1 MKTLQQAIKDYAGTQ
16 APAVLK
22 HLNESGIRTWGD
34 CTKARLADFRD
45 TLTERVAPS
54 SAKTYIAV
62 FKAILARYEDEGVIP
77 CKDFGKVLHAKGD
90 KPVKTFL
97 TVDELNELTK
107 VTTKSMNER
116 FVLYSFLVGAFT
128 GMRVSDARAVTAEN
142 IQNGSLTYT
151 SIKTKIQATIPC
163 GERVQGYID
172 FIRTND
178 SNMPLAT
185 YNRTIRRLCK
195 RAGLTEQVKIH
206 KGGKDEIRPKWE
218 CISSHTARIS
228 FATNMALFDTPIIEI
243 ARMMGHSGGTQMTE
257 RYIAQH
263 EVKLNDLA
271 MAYLK

>member
-1 MKTLQQAIKDYAGTQ
+1 MKPLQQAIQDYAGQ
-16 APAVLK
+16 QSPAVLK
-22 HLNESGIRTWGD
+22 HLNESGIKNWKD
-34 CTKARLADFRD
+34 CTKANLADFRD

-62 FKAILARYEDEGVIP
+62 LKAILARYEDENVIP
-77 CKDFGKVLHAKGD
+77 CKDFRKVLHAKAD

-97 TVDELNELTK
+97 TMDELNELTR
-107 VTTKSMNER
+107 VNTKNANER

-128 GMRVSDARAVTAEN
+128 GMRVSDARAVTQEN
-142 IQNGSLTYT
+142 IANGSLTYT

-163 GERVQGYID
+163 FERVQGYID
-172 FIRTND
+172 YIRTND
-178 SNMPLAT
+178 SDMPLVT

-206 KGGKDEIRPKWE
+206 KAGKDEIKPKWE
-218 CISSHTARIS
+218 CVSSHTARIS

-271 MAYLK
+271 MAYLR

>member
-1 MKTLQQAIKDYAGTQ
+1 MKTLQQAIQDYAGQQ

-22 HLNESGIRTWGD
+22 HLNESGIRTWKD
-34 CTKARLADFRD
+34 CTKANLADFRD

-62 FKAILARYEDEGVIP
+62 FKAILSRYEDEGIIP
-77 CKDFGKVLHAKGD
+77 CKDFRKVLHAKAD

-97 TVDELNELTK
+97 TMDELNELTR
-107 VTTKSMNER
+107 VNTKNANER

-142 IQNGSLTYT
+142 IANGSLTYT

-172 FIRTND
+172 YIRTND
-178 SNMPLAT
+178 SDMPLMT

-206 KGGKDEIRPKWE
+206 KAGKDEIKPKWE

-271 MAYLK
+271 MAYLR